1 MGITNRIIAEEELGR
16 TMSVERNTDDFD
28 ATFRPRGTWALVLMF
43 GVLLFVLWM
52 SVYLILLS
60 KGVNT

>member
-1 MGITNRIIAEEELGR
+1 
-16 TMSVERNTDDFD
+16 MSAKRDEKTFD
-28 ATFRPRGTWALVLMF
+28 ETFKPKGTWAFVLGF
-43 GVLLFVLWM
+43 SVLLFLLWM

>member
-1 MGITNRIIAEEELGR
+1 MGRA
-16 TMSVERNTDDFD
+16 MSVERDDDDFD
-28 ATFRPRGTWALVLMF
+28 ANFKPTGTWAFVLGF
-43 GVLLFVLWM
+43 SVLLFLLWM

>member
-1 MGITNRIIAEEELGR
+1 MP
-16 TMSVERNTDDFD
+16 VEREDDDFD
-28 ATFRPRGTWALVLMF
+28 ATFKPRGTWAVVLMF

>member
-1 MGITNRIIAEEELGR
+1 MT
-16 TMSVERNTDDFD
+16 VERDDDFK
-28 ATFRPRGTWALVLMF
+28 PVGTWAIVIGF

-60 KGVNT
+60 RGVNT